1 VESLGFLESLIR
13 ALGHGWSARYGLIAP
28 YGIFGVT
35 LTSDVGGWVEVVP
48 SLVRGPIVI
57 WSPFP
62 FARGTPHYDLY
73 TDDEQ
78 LTRTAVLTD
87 AVARL
92 DSWRRARDPAGRVAA
107 RFVRAGTKGPRRTG
121 RTTEVDLPRIAARA
135 VAGGRIAPAP
145 GAVAPVVKAPKARV
159 SEAAAPQAAAPGAG
173 ASESLADALRDKKL
187 GRIERARKLAKAR
200 DRDQAARELLAIAR
214 RASGDARANALDVLA
229 AVGRPEDGP
238 ELARYLDD
246 PERSVQSV
254 AIDGVKR
261 TGYVAAVP
269 VLATLVLGRDARSGS
284 SRTRLAVEAATAM
297 KALSGKRGAAALTGY
312 LTSEDPR
319 VREAACVAFT
329 MFPNPGTKVARPL
342 LERLLTDGDA
352 GVAKAAKRALATL

>member
-1 VESLGFLESLIR
+1 MESLGFLEALIR
-13 ALGHGWSARYGLIAP
+13 ALGRGWSARYGIIAP

-35 LTSDVGGWVEVVP
+35 LTSDVGGSVEVVP
-48 SLVRGPIVI
+48 SLVRGPIVV

-62 FARGTPHYDLY
+62 FTRGTPHYDLY

-78 LTRTAVLTD
+78 LTRTAVLAD

-107 RFVRAGTKGPRRTG
+107 RFARAGTKRPRRSG
-121 RTTEVDLPRIAARA
+121 RTTEVDLPRMAARA
-135 VAGGRIAPAP
+135 IAGRIAPAP
-145 GAVAPVVKAPKARV
+145 GPAAPVPKAPEAGV
-159 SEAAAPQAAAPGAG
+159 SKAAAPPAAAPVA
-173 ASESLADALRDKKL
+173 APIESLADALRDRKL
-187 GRIERARKLAKAR
+187 GRIDRARKLAKAR

-214 RASGDARANALDVLA
+214 CASGDARANALDVLA

-261 TGYVAAVP
+261 TGYAAAVP
-269 VLATLVLGRDARSGS
+269 VLATLVLGRDAKATSG
-284 SRTRLAVEAATAM
+284 RTRLAVEAATAM

-329 MFPNPGTKVARPL
+329 MFSNPGTKVARPL
-342 LERLLTDGDA
+342 LERLLTDGDV